1 MSRRDWTKPLT
12 DPLPAPTTQEE
23 WARCLADPWWRI
35 CSGVLYKIMIKG
47 KPGADGETP
56 ITISPFLPN
65 INQIRFLHSLH
76 NLNVILK
83 ARQLGFCVD
92 PSTPV
97 LTADLRWLPI
107 ASLSAGD
114 EIVAVDEF
122 PPGGRGKGRKM
133 RTATV
138 EAVIPVRRMA
148 YRIAFDDGRE
158 VICTDRHPWLSRKAR
173 KDPTWRSISGQGN
186 AVSGTLTVGAMVR
199 WIAKPWG
206 EPVFEDGWMGGLIDG
221 EGSIAK
227 QCASGAEVNVS
238 QRFGPV
244 WDRLKRYAEDRGYS
258 ARIEN
263 DDAQRESKFGR
274 VPVPKLCFT
283 RMDELFRLIGQTRP
297 SRMIENRFWEGK
309 ELPGKRNGGVGWAT
323 ITSIEPVGERD
334 LIDLQ
339 TSTGTYIAN
348 GFVSHNTTQASIL
361 ALDRALWMPNQ
372 RCGIIA
378 QDLDVASEILRD
390 KVKFAYLHLPEPLR
404 NRMPLARESAKEL
417 LFGHNNS
424 SLRVATTMRG
434 STIHF
439 LHISE
444 MGKIARRKPQHAREI
459 VTGALPAV
467 PVMGIATIES
477 TAEGQEGEFFDIA
490 TRAENMADAKRKPGP
505 LEFKFHFFPWFL
517 DPGYTADHRKVTIT
531 LKDHEYFDGI
541 EVETGHQ
548 INMGQRA
555 WYVQTRE
562 NRFSGDQQKMFQE
575 MPSCVSG
582 DTLVSTPAGIIP
594 IRDVVPDGKQ
604 ITHHFDQGEKP
615 VFEVVTERGYAV
627 TCTEDHPILCADG
640 EFRKL
645 CDGLAIG
652 GSVQMASPMLGAQ
665 YQSVQ
670 FRPYPF
676 VNSRI
681 AIDEDFAEFLGLFM
695 GDGSFSHDQIEIAC
709 DGQDRDVVDHVKAQ
723 ITRLF
728 GRCTTRTIGS
738 KGGGVGVRFSSK
750 AVKESLFALDVIQQ
764 RSQTGVKRKVHVPPY
779 IMRSPRSVVSAFL
792 RGLFEADGHVHAR
805 GNNTRFF
812 SKSLQFVREVQLLL
826 LAFGIESRTRLV
838 TKTGSN
844 GYSYPGC
851 DLVIG
856 AESTRTFAREIGFIS
871 KRKTDRIKIALSKKI
886 YNRKP
891 AFDFTDRIASIEP
904 KGVQQVY
911 DITTSTAQ
919 FNAGGIVVHNCSAEC
934 WHKSTEGTYLTV
946 QLKAARAAGRIGK
959 VPYLP
964 GLPVH
969 TCWDIGAGDG
979 TAIWCFQ
986 QVGLASHF
994 IRFIEGWGEGY
1005 DHYVKQLRQT
1015 GWLFGQMLL
1024 PHDANAERQLAKTI
1038 GAPISMLAELAPDL
1052 DWRIVP
1058 RIHDYQAG
1066 IEILRGRFNEAWFDE
1081 EGCKEGI
1088 DHLGLFRKKF
1098 NTTLGRFIDKPE
1110 KDDGNSEAPD
1120 ALRQWA
1126 QGFDPSHITTTPG
1139 AKNRNQ
1145 RRRATGATA

>member
-83 ARQLGFCVD
+83 ARQLGF
-92 PSTPV
+92 
-97 LTADLRWLPI
+97 
-107 ASLSAGD
+107 
-114 EIVAVDEF
+114 
-122 PPGGRGKGRKM
+122 
-133 RTATV
+133 
-138 EAVIPVRRMA
+138 
-148 YRIAFDDGRE
+148 
-158 VICTDRHPWLSRKAR
+158 
-173 KDPTWRSISGQGN
+173 
-186 AVSGTLTVGAMVR
+186 
-199 WIAKPWG
+199 
-206 EPVFEDGWMGGLIDG
+206 
-221 EGSIAK
+221 
-227 QCASGAEVNVS
+227 
-238 QRFGPV
+238 
-244 WDRLKRYAEDRGYS
+244 
-258 ARIEN
+258 
-263 DDAQRESKFGR
+263 
-274 VPVPKLCFT
+274 
-283 RMDELFRLIGQTRP
+283 
-297 SRMIENRFWEGK
+297 
-309 ELPGKRNGGVGWAT
+309 
-323 ITSIEPVGERD
+323 
-334 LIDLQ
+334 
-339 TSTGTYIAN
+339 
-348 GFVSHNTTQASIL
+348 TTQASIL

-575 MPSCVSG
+575 MPS
-582 DTLVSTPAGIIP
+582 T
-594 IRDVVPDGKQ
+594 
-604 ITHHFDQGEKP
+604 
-615 VFEVVTERGYAV
+615 
-627 TCTEDHPILCADG
+627 
-640 EFRKL
+640 
-645 CDGLAIG
+645 
-652 GSVQMASPMLGAQ
+652 
-665 YQSVQ
+665 
-670 FRPYPF
+670 
-676 VNSRI
+676 
-681 AIDEDFAEFLGLFM
+681 
-695 GDGSFSHDQIEIAC
+695 
-709 DGQDRDVVDHVKAQ
+709 
-723 ITRLF
+723 
-728 GRCTTRTIGS
+728 
-738 KGGGVGVRFSSK
+738 
-750 AVKESLFALDVIQQ
+750 
-764 RSQTGVKRKVHVPPY
+764 
-779 IMRSPRSVVSAFL
+779 
-792 RGLFEADGHVHAR
+792 
-805 GNNTRFF
+805 
-812 SKSLQFVREVQLLL
+812 
-826 LAFGIESRTRLV
+826 
-838 TKTGSN
+838 
-844 GYSYPGC
+844 
-851 DLVIG
+851 
-856 AESTRTFAREIGFIS
+856 
-871 KRKTDRIKIALSKKI
+871 
-886 YNRKP
+886 
-891 AFDFTDRIASIEP
+891 
-904 KGVQQVY
+904 
-911 DITTSTAQ
+911 
-919 FNAGGIVVHNCSAEC
+919 SAEC

-979 TAIWCFQ
+979 TGIWCWQ

-994 IRFIEGWGEGY
+994 IRYIEGWGQGY
-1005 DHYVKQLRQT
+1005 SHYVNQLGAT
-1015 GWLFGQMLL
+1015 GWVFGRMLL
-1024 PHDANAERQLAKTI
+1024 PHDAMQQRQLVDTI
-1038 GAPISMLAELAPDL
+1038 GAPLNMLQDL
-1052 DWRIVP
+1052 RKDWSWEIVP
-1058 RIHDYQAG
+1058 RVHDFQAG
-1066 IEILRGRFNEAWFDE
+1066 IETLRKRFPEAWFDE
-1081 EGCKEGI
+1081 AGCKEGL
-1088 DHLGLFRKKF
+1088 DHLALYRKKF
-1098 NTTLGRFIDKPE
+1098 NTRLGVYTDDPE
-1110 KDDGNSEAPD
+1110 KHDGHSEAPD

-1126 QGFDPSHITTTPG
+1126 QGFHPSHATPG
-1139 AKNRNQ
+1139 AKKPL
-1145 RRRATGATA
+1145 RRRTTGMTA